1 MCFPAALGDNILVA
15 AATISAAYGG
25 YFPAA
30 APPCGAFRKPKST
43 LSKTSHEVTIMHT
56 CAALSSGAGKAGVAV
71 IRLSGDDA
79 VKIASAVF
87 RPKNGKTLE
96 DCPARFAMFGTA
108 FAADGKKIDTG
119 LATVFRQPHSYTGEN
134 TVEISCHGSPV
145 GTSLILGALFA
156 AGAKPALPGEFTKR
170 AFINGKLDLTQA
182 EAVGDLLD
190 AESADELR
198 LFSAQLEGGLG
209 KKIRAAADKITALLA
224 AVYAFIDYPDEDM
237 SDVTD
242 EEMAAQIERLSQ
254 ELRALCAT
262 YAAGRAVTQGLY
274 TVIAGAPNTG
284 KSTFFNRLAGND
296 RAIVT
301 DIAGTTRDI
310 ITETVVCAGIK
321 LRLADTAGLRET
333 ADTVEKIG
341 VERSERALEESELIF
356 AVFDG
361 SRDEITAEETAFI
374 AQLAPLAQQKPVVA
388 FINKTDIAPGE
399 QINRWETALRDAGIA
414 HILPFSAKNGSL
426 TELENHLHTLFPLES
441 DALEHGL
448 VLTNARQYAAV
459 QKAVACLENAQNAL
473 KALTRDMAG
482 LDLEEALGALNE
494 ADGRQVSEQVV
505 STIFAHFC
513 VGK

>member
-1 MCFPAALGDNILVA
+1 
-15 AATISAAYGG
+15 
-25 YFPAA
+25 
-30 APPCGAFRKPKST
+30 
-43 LSKTSHEVTIMHT
+43 MHT

-96 DCPARFAMFGTA
+96 DCPARFAVFGTA

-441 DALEHGL
+441 DSLEHGL

-473 KALTRDMAG
+473 KTLTRDMAG

>member
-1 MCFPAALGDNILVA
+1 
-15 AATISAAYGG
+15 
-25 YFPAA
+25 
-30 APPCGAFRKPKST
+30 
-43 LSKTSHEVTIMHT
+43 MHT

-79 VKIASAVF
+79 VTIASAVF
-87 RPKNGKTLE
+87 RPKNGKALQ
-96 DCPARFAMFGTA
+96 DCPARSAVFGTA
-108 FAADGKKIDTG
+108 FAADGRKIDTG
-119 LATVFRQPHSYTGEN
+119 LATVFRAPHSYTGEN

-242 EEMAAQIERLSQ
+242 DEMAEQIEQLSE

-262 YAAGRAVTQGLY
+262 YAAGRAVTQGIY

-284 KSTFFNRLAGND
+284 KSTFFNLLAGND

-301 DIAGTTRDI
+301 DIAGTTRDV
-310 ITETVVCAGIK
+310 ITENVVCAGIK
-321 LRLADTAGLRET
+321 LRLADTAGIRET

-341 VERSERALEESELIF
+341 VERSEQALEEGELIF

-361 SRDEITAEETAFI
+361 SRDDITAEENAFI
-374 AQLAPLAQQKPVVA
+374 AQIAALAEKKADYRPDQQNRYCLGRTDKPV
-388 FINKTDIAPGE
+388 G
-399 QINRWETALRDAGIA
+399 NRLKGRRDYTYSA
-414 HILPFSAKNGSL
+414 HFRPKRRLKRIGKSPAYAVSSRKRRVGARLGFDQRPPVCRRAKS
-426 TELENHLHTLFPLES
+426 
-441 DALEHGL
+441 GL
-448 VLTNARQYAAV
+448 VPGKRQECPVDTDARH
-459 QKAVACLENAQNAL
+459 
-473 KALTRDMAG
+473 
-482 LDLEEALGALNE
+482 
-494 ADGRQVSEQVV
+494 GRS
-505 STIFAHFC
+505 
-513 VGK
+513 

>member
-1 MCFPAALGDNILVA
+1 
-15 AATISAAYGG
+15 
-25 YFPAA
+25 
-30 APPCGAFRKPKST
+30 
-43 LSKTSHEVTIMHT
+43 MHT

-79 VKIASAVF
+79 VTIASAVF
-87 RPKNGKTLE
+87 RPKNGKMLQ
-96 DCPARFAMFGTA
+96 DCPVRSAVFGTA
-108 FAADGKKIDTG
+108 FAADGRKIDTG
-119 LATVFRQPHSYTGEN
+119 LATVFRAPHSYTGEN

-198 LFSAQLEGGLG
+198 LFSAQLEGRLG
-209 KKIRAAADKITALLA
+209 RKIRAAADKITALLA

-242 EEMAAQIERLSQ
+242 DEMAEQIEQLSE

-262 YAAGRAVTQGLY
+262 YAAGRAVTQGIY

-284 KSTFFNRLAGND
+284 KSTFFNLLAGND

-301 DIAGTTRDI
+301 DIAGTTRDV
-310 ITETVVCAGIK
+310 ITENVECAGIK
-321 LRLADTAGLRET
+321 LRLADTAGIRET

-341 VERSERALEESELIF
+341 VERSEQALEEGELIF

-361 SRDEITAEETAFI
+361 SRDDITAEENAFI
-374 AQLAPLAQQKPVVA
+374 AQIAALAEKKPVIA
-388 FINKTDIAPGE
+388 LINKTDIASGE
-399 QINRWETALRDAGIA
+399 QINRWETALKDAGIT
-414 HILPFSAKNGSL
+414 HILPISAQNGGL
-426 TELENHLHTLFPLES
+426 NELENHLHTLFPLAS

-459 QKAVACLENAQNAL
+459 QKAVSCLENAKNAL
-473 KALTRDMAG
+473 WTLTRDMAG

-505 STIFAHFC
+505 STIFSHFC